1 MKQLNEN
8 LPSLLEKHVSNF
20 ISYFF
25 LNFILRLLHPVLMYC
40 WWIFCPCTMKMPIE
54 LLNHSSVN
62 RMVMENIDIKLE
74 GYAYGYLS
82 IVSVDD
88 DVRAQ
93 FRMRRMMDIVS
104 NTNWLSNVPRSSRKF
119 LFSSKYLIKI
129 ENAFSE
135 SFSQTNIQMGI
146 FWHFNMSI
154 NFE

>member
-1 MKQLNEN
+1 
-8 LPSLLEKHVSNF
+8 
-20 ISYFF
+20 
-25 LNFILRLLHPVLMYC
+25 
-40 WWIFCPCTMKMPIE
+40 
-54 LLNHSSVN
+54 
-62 RMVMENIDIKLE
+62 MVMENIDIKLE

-119 LFSSKYLIKI
+119 MFPSKYLIKI